1 MMKSMTRNQK
11 GISLI
16 TLSITVIVLVII
28 TNVIIYNLQDNLGIE
43 RVRNMQNDIENLR
56 DKVDSYYLQYGT
68 IPIIN
73 KEYTNIASIDVIGVN
88 DTGKF
93 YIVDL
98 SALENLTLT
107 YGEDYKKIADNID
120 INTLDDIYIINE
132 SSHNIFYVKGITVD
146 GITYYTDYTKNDEG
160 YVDRENINDRL
171 KHIYV
176 NGVKIPDGY
185 EYKAPENG
193 EDVVIV
199 NKENKQEYYWTK
211 IDTPITELPLRCAPV
226 DGNIEAAIESINR
239 YGGYYIGPGYM
250 IVYINVNENNWS
262 KIYDIESKYTDKNG
276 DTAIIPK
283 GFQVSRTVGSNTV
296 KEGLVA
302 KDETGNS
309 YVWIEVPKSIYKSVM
324 SSEDYPNIEKD
335 MQDYAKDYREDNYID
350 ADSVEKENML
360 KSVYEN
366 NGFWVSQY
374 EIGTE
379 TKRESSS
386 SELTTPVSKRDM
398 YPYNYVSYGQAKDQ
412 AEKMAG
418 ETGRTSSLLYGIQWD
433 LMLKFIEVN
442 GGKTK
447 NEIKIDSTGWGNYI
461 DSGFYLYRG
470 KYYNTTWNEVTTNHE
485 KLNETSELLTTG
497 ATIRNST
504 LNIYDIAGNVT
515 EWTHEKSSTT
525 PYSSA
530 CLRGGYYQING
541 KESTHP
547 FPAFSHSSAPNS
559 GVSMMAFGFRVTI
572 Y

>member
-73 KEYTNIASIDVIGVN
+73 KEYTNIASIDVRGVN
-88 DTGKF
+88 DIGKF

-107 YGEDYKKIADNID
+107 YGEDYKKITDNID

-146 GITYYTDYTKNDEG
+146 GITYYTDYTKED
-160 YVDRENINDRL
+160 VDTETVDIR
-171 KHIYV
+171 YV
-176 NGVKIPDGY
+176 NGIKIPDGY
-185 EYKAPENG
+185 KYYKIDDNNFG
-193 EDVVIV
+193 ITDGTNTYQWISV
-199 NKENKQEYYWTK
+199 NKK
-211 IDTPITELPLRCAPV
+211 ITNLEDLGDSRLAVIDNNT
-226 DGNIEAAIESINR
+226 EAAIESINR
-239 YGGYYIGPGYM
+239 YGGYYYMPYTVLYIGY
-250 IVYINVNENNWS
+250 NEDEDKGSPTYN
-262 KIYDIESKYTDKNG
+262 EETKYTDKNG

-302 KDETGNS
+302 KDKTGNS
-309 YVWIEVPKSIYKSVM
+309 YVWIEVPKSIYKSVI

-350 ADSVEKENML
+350 ADSEEKKNML

-433 LMLKFIEVN
+433 LMLKFIETN
-442 GGKTK
+442 GSKTK
-447 NEIKIDSTGWGNYI
+447 DEIKVNSTGWGNYV
-461 DSGFYLYRG
+461 DSDFYLYRG
-470 KYYNTTWNEVTTNHE
+470 KYYNTAWNEVTTSH
-485 KLNETSELLTTG
+485 KKGNETSELLTTG

-547 FPAFSHSSAPNS
+547 FPAYSHSSAPNS
-559 GVSMMAFGFRVTI
+559 GVAMMAFGFRVTI